1 MGICGCSKPIAAGE
15 DPGAPRAQAA
25 TSSKREEAWKH
36 LPARSPS
43 GSPSEAQELRHE
55 IDDLRRRAAECDVRA
70 EWYTT
75 EAVRLREEAVAA
87 TERLHQVQTV
97 FGSFS
102 ELSELYAPTL
112 DPRAQKV
119 VLFDPEKIHK
129 YAVNGKLDLD
139 LNRNL
144 WLQLGK
150 AMLTGQQLDGILVCS
165 PDEIPAA
172 RSAFITH
179 RWTLKGGFYNMPL
192 ALLRKYMRDCILGVG
207 VKGGQLNAVT
217 SVEVPNSE
225 EPLWI
230 WLDQICAPQRYHPP
244 FTSAEEEAQE
254 RKDAAFNAA
263 YIGWVGLKF
272 GEIASRCHTFFYH
285 MPVAFK
291 LGHEKLSKV
300 LVDTYSDL
308 GADLASWVA
317 VSDEDA
323 ARGWKLWRI
332 GKDCF
337 GALYEND
344 EYPQR
349 IWCMAEYL
357 LRMLNRGSEAI
368 GMSRENWW
376 SPLLAQAYDEGTA
389 MVLSFSVV
397 GTQALQHRVILT
409 GQHTNWADGA
419 QTSAP
424 VFSMPEERQAV
435 VKALLRPKGFLDLLA
450 DVQATVP
457 DDIPLVL
464 ASLLN
469 QLAAVLGME
478 ALPAG
483 ITNMVSWFVA
493 SGTQY
498 EALHSEAAAGL
509 ELYGSKLSDITP
521 ADLQQLLPPYVQ
533 DVSKLICLDGTDLAI
548 FDRLLI
554 YTGYQPPAVDAP
566 ELQSHSFGRTALE
579 LLWHAGIDG
588 TSCFTPIAW
597 DGGLEACGHG
607 PTPELVYNRDDQHV
621 RDVSVMYAV
630 RSRAERVVY
639 PIAGLDFTEP
649 DEHGHGALH
658 IKLGRGYLAEKASY
672 AELKH
677 HDARHPDTGAVVQQ
691 FKYV

>member
-1 MGICGCSKPIAAGE
+1 MGACKGSKPVAAE
-15 DPGAPRAQAA
+15 EASEMPPELD
-25 TSSKREEAWKH
+25 EAWKH
-36 LPARSPS
+36 LPARDPS
-43 GSPSEAQELRHE
+43 GSPSEAQKLRHE

-70 EWYTT
+70 QWYTA
-75 EAVRLREEAVAA
+75 EASHLREEAVAA

-144 WLQLGK
+144 WLQLGR
-150 AMLTGQQLDGILVCS
+150 AMLTGQQLDGIMVCS
-165 PDEIPAA
+165 PDEIPAT

-207 VKGGQLNAVT
+207 VKGQMNAVT

-230 WLDQICAPQRYHPP
+230 WLDQICAPQCYHPP
-244 FTSAEEEAQE
+244 FASAEEEAQE
-254 RKDAAFNAA
+254 RRDAAFNAA

-285 MPVAFK
+285 MPITFK
-291 LGHEKLSKV
+291 LGHEKLSNA

-308 GADLASWVA
+308 GADLASWMA
-317 VSDEDA
+317 ASDEDA

-376 SPLLAQAYDEGTA
+376 SPLLAQAYGEGTA
-389 MVLSFSVV
+389 MVLSFSVI

-409 GQHTNWADGA
+409 GQQTHWAHGA
-419 QTSAP
+419 PTSAP
-424 VFSMPEERQAV
+424 VFSMSEERQAV
-435 VKALLRPKGFLDLLA
+435 VKALLRPKGLLDLLA

-469 QLAAVLGME
+469 QLAVVLGME
-478 ALPAG
+478 ALPTS

-533 DVSKLICLDGTDLAI
+533 DVSKLVCLDGTDLAI

-554 YTGYQPPAVDAP
+554 YTGYQPPEVDAA
-566 ELQSHSFGRTALE
+566 ELQSHSFGQTALE
-579 LLWHAGIDG
+579 LLRHAGVDG

-597 DGGLEACGHG
+597 DGGLDAVGHG
-607 PTPELVYNRDDQHV
+607 PTPELVCNRDDQHV

-639 PIAGLDFTEP
+639 PIAGLEFAEP
-649 DEHGHGALH
+649 DERGHGAPPL
-658 IKLGRGYLAEKASY
+658 KLGRGYLAEKASY
-672 AELKH
+672 ADMQH

-691 FKYV
+691 FKYI